1 MTTPLFFVHMLAN
14 SRVHKK
20 EKSAPPR
27 PGQKS
32 GLYDTK
38 DDEDD
43 EEAHS
48 YSCTDSDDLHFQ
60 PKGCEGRSSRFG
72 K

>member
-1 MTTPLFFVHMLAN
+1 VIAKLT
-14 SRVHKK
+14 KK
-20 EKSAPPR
+20 KNQVPR
-27 PGQKS
+27 ARGRKVVC
-32 GLYDTK
+32 YDDEDNK
-38 DDEDD
+38 DDEEN

-48 YSCTDSDDLHFQ
+48 YSRSDSDDLHFQ